1 MIYLTKHLTEAAY
14 EAAASNLAKP
24 HVALTTDDNKVHYM
38 PTTPPTPSLSVVS
51 VNGGSELP
59 ICTGGVYIQI
69 NRPIRY
75 EELLGLK
82 IVVSQS
88 DDCESSDEYV
98 LNAEYNGDTI
108 YWINNDTDVE
118 LYCNPFEEETDGV
131 ELHQGDYYVKYF
143 RFYFE

>member
-1 MIYLTKHLTEAAY
+1 MIYLREFDNHAAY
-14 EAAASNLAKP
+14 EAAESG
-24 HVALTTDDNKVHYM
+24 LTLPNVSLCVNENEVHYN
-38 PTTPPTPSLSVVS
+38 PSTPPTPPTPSLSVVS

-59 ICTGGVYIQI
+59 ICAGGVYIQI

-118 LYCNPFEEETDGV
+118 LYCNPFEEETDGI
-131 ELHQGDYYVKYF
+131 
-143 RFYFE
+143 